1 MSLTLRKRRV
11 ASAMPM
17 ARMAGMKSR
26 ALRTAERIGP
36 MASTARETA
45 AHRIEDARV
54 WAAPR
59 LDRAAH
65 SVEED
70 IAPKVSAFLA
80 TAAERIDP
88 APSVRR
94 RSRWTTVALLA
105 GCAACAVGIVL
116 YRNNTRR
123 WADSMKD
130 SAADASRWSAARATE
145 DSDGSMSGVREGE
158 DTPKAY

>member
-11 ASAMPM
+11 SLAMPRTRM
-17 ARMAGMKSR
+17 ARVKSR

-88 APSVRR
+88 APSTRR
-94 RSRWTTVALLA
+94 RGRWSTVALLA

-130 SAADASRWSAARATE
+130 SAADASRWSAARAGE
-145 DSDGSMSGVREGE
+145 DAEMSGTRSDDG
-158 DTPKAY
+158 TPRAY

>member
-11 ASAMPM
+11 SLAMPRT
-17 ARMAGMKSR
+17 RMAQAKTR

-45 AHRIEDARV
+45 ALRIEDARV

-88 APSVRR
+88 APTTRR
-94 RSRWTTVALLA
+94 RGRWSMIALIA
-105 GCAACAVGIVL
+105 GCAACAAGIVM
-116 YRNNTRR
+116 YRNNTRK

-130 SAADASRWSAARATE
+130 SAADATRWTAARAGE
-145 DSDGSMSGVREGE
+145 DSEMSDARTEEGSPR
-158 DTPKAY
+158 AY